1 MLQTEQAVREA
12 QVMQLD
18 RVQLWHRLPE
28 LMKYPAALLQTEQ
41 AVNEAQV
48 RQLDKEHN

>member
-28 LMKYPAALLQTEQ
+28 LMKYPAALLHTEQ
-41 AVNEAQV
+41 AVKEAQV